1 MQTDEWIAYL
11 DSLYFSDRFSYKILC
26 IPTNGLKDINFA
38 RFKHFLEFSEKEKH
52 AAANWAEGVQQAA
65 TCHAGREGGSGATAC
80 TERRLC
86 RDELGQGP
94 LGRQI

>member
-1 MQTDEWIAYL
+1 MQTNIWMAYSC
-11 DSLYFSDRFSYKILC
+11 SLCFSDRFSYKILC

-38 RFKHFLEFSEKEKH
+38 RFKHFLVFSEKEKD
-52 AAANWAEGVQQAA
+52 AGTNWAEGVQRAA
-65 TCHAGREGGSGATAC
+65 TCRARREGGSGLLSA
-80 TERRLC
+80 RSDGLC